1 MRFGASNPLKSF
13 VPFVPFVPF
22 VSFVSLV
29 VCVAVVLGGAQAF
42 AQT

>member
-22 VSFVSLV
+22 VSLV

>member
-1 MRFGASNPLKSF
+1 MRFGASNPLKS
-13 VPFVPFVPF
+13 FVPFVPF